1 MSTAFSRRFITLID
15 QFSAGNKRQFALLT
29 GKSPSHIYRICR
41 GLSRPSVAYLE
52 HLYSLFGI
60 DLNWL
65 LTGEQ
70 PIEHGTLSGGQ
81 DMLMVPKLD
90 VEASA
95 GFGSINGS
103 EDITEQFALNKRWLS
118 TQLGVHSDRL
128 AFVTIRGDSMLPTLQ
143 HGDMVLVDLSQRD
156 ASKHGVFVLQTEDGL
171 MAKRLQQHR
180 DHISVVSDNP
190 DYPAWQ
196 IQADNAQQH
205 GIAGRIVWCGRS
217 M

>member
-1 MSTAFSRRFITLID
+1 MSTAFSRRFTTLID

-52 HLYSLFGI
+52 HLYSLFNI

-70 PIEHGTLSGGQ
+70 PVEQSAVTGSG

-118 TQLGVHSDRL
+118 TQLGVHSEQL

-156 ASKHGVFVLQTEDGL
+156 ANKRGVFVLQTEDGL

-190 DYPAWQ
+190 EYPAWQ

>member
-1 MSTAFSRRFITLID
+1 MSTAFSRRFTTLID
-15 QFSAGNKRQFALLT
+15 QFSAGNKRQFAQLT

-52 HLYSLFGI
+52 HLYSLFNI

-70 PIEHGTLSGGQ
+70 PAEQSAVSGSG

-118 TQLGVHSDRL
+118 TQLGVHSEQL

-156 ASKHGVFVLQTEDGL
+156 ANKRGVFVLQTEDGL

-190 DYPAWQ
+190 EYPAWQ
-196 IQADNAQQH
+196 IHADNAQQH

>member
-1 MSTAFSRRFITLID
+1 MSTAFSRRFTTLID

-52 HLYSLFGI
+52 HLYSLFNI

-70 PIEHGTLSGGQ
+70 PVEQSAVSGSG

-118 TQLGVHSDRL
+118 TQLGVHSEQL

-156 ASKHGVFVLQTEDGL
+156 ANKRGVFVLQTEDGL

-190 DYPAWQ
+190 EYPAWQ
-196 IQADNAQQH
+196 IHADNAQQH